1 MPYLFLFLFALTGQF
16 TFAQQQIAINWN
28 GLAFELDSTYLLND
42 STALRI
48 SQFKFYVQAD
58 PKKGG
63 QAIYLVDAAER
74 SSWQWKTQHAVLQ
87 IGVNAALQTSGVFN
101 GALDPINGMYW
112 AWNTGFISVKCV
124 GEVINIKNG
133 MQQKFEYHIG
143 GYQAPFA
150 CIATVIGS
158 GSTLNCDLQAWF
170 SSILASEVHEWNIM
184 QPSQASKVLFDLF
197 TASFR
202 YDQ

>member
-16 TFAQQQIAINWN
+16 SFAQQQIAINWN
-28 GLAFELDSTYLLND
+28 GLAFELESTYLLND

-74 SSWQWKTQHAVLQ
+74 SSWQWKKQHAVLQ

-124 GEVINIKNG
+124 GEILELKNG
-133 MQQKFEYHIG
+133 RSQQFEYHLG
-143 GYQAPFA
+143 AYQAPFV

-170 SSILASEVHEWNIM
+170 RSILASEVHEWNIM